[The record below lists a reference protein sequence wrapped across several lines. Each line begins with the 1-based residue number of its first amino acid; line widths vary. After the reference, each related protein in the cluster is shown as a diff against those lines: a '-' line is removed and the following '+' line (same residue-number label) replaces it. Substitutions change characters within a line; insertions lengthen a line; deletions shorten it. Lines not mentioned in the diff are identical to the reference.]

1 MSNADQKYNALQAVL
16 QKRMGSG
23 LEGQLAY
30 TWSKCMSNSPG
41 YFGTGWGSTNATS
54 SGGQPGWENI
64 YNPRKEWGPCYYDQ
78 THIVSSYVT
87 YQLPFGHGK
96 QFGHDMNSALNA
108 IVGNWEI
115 GALVAAHS
123 GNALTL
129 NEFGGWGI
137 GGDTSHTG
145 GIEPWTL
152 SGRPDCNGPIRIVN
166 RRVNPTGGQAGYIQW
181 FDTSNITDPANN
193 TFGTCGIGNVR
204 GPSYFDADLSLH
216 KEFVLT
222 ETKRLEFRWE
232 ALNAFNHP
240 TWTFNGGPA
249 SGSFN
254 TGSGNF
260 GHIIGSQG
268 ARQLQFALK
277 FYF

>member
-1 MSNADQKYNALQAVL
+1 
-16 QKRMGSG
+16 MGSG
-23 LEGQLAY
+23 LQAQLAY
-30 TWSKCMSNSPG
+30 TWSQCSSNSPG

-78 THIVSSYVT
+78 THVASSYIT
-87 YQLPFGHGK
+87 YQLPVGRGKSFGR
-96 QFGHDMNSALNA
+96 DLNPIINA
-108 IVGNWEI
+108 VVGNWEV
-115 GALVAAHS
+115 GAIVALHS

-129 NEFGGWGI
+129 NEFGGWGV

-145 GIEPWTL
+145 GIEPYTL
-152 SGRPDCNGPIRIVN
+152 SGRPDCSGPISIVN
-166 RRVNPTGGQAGYIQW
+166 KRVAPTGGQAGYIQW
-181 FDTSNITDPANN
+181 FDTSNVTDPAPY

-204 GPSYFDADLSLH
+204 GPSYVNADISLH
-216 KEFVLT
+216 KDFLIT

-232 ALNAFNHP
+232 ALNAFNNP

-249 SGSFN
+249 GGSFN
-254 TGSGNF
+254 TGSANF
-260 GHIIGSQG
+260 GHITGSQG
-268 ARQLQFALK
+268 ARQMQFAMK